1 MELLGAVLKILHINS
16 FDKKGGAET
25 VFQISKDFPGTVNY
39 SGYVET
45 GNLSEKPNISFH
57 SWENDNKLIGT
68 LNYIFSIYNYRILKS
83 FLKVT
88 DVDIIHLHGFFSSI
102 SPSILLSIKKAK
114 LRKKVNVVQ
123 TLHDFHLVCPN
134 ASLYNYNK
142 NVICEKCIGKKI
154 KLNILFEN
162 CDRRGMVHSIVKGI
176 RSFVA
181 NNILHQRNIVD
192 TFICPSE
199 FLKSKLIEDG
209 IDEKRIT
216 VIRNPISSVNDI
228 VIPPKK
234 NIICYFGRFSKE
246 KNLEFLINAFASWK
260 QKSSNDF
267 KLIIIGE
274 GEEESNLKSL
284 AAKSNARNDISF
296 INFLP
301 YDQLVNTIKNV
312 KYLAMTSMCY
322 ENSPMSV
329 IEGMSLNIIPIVPS
343 IGGMKE
349 SVETLL
355 QFGKTY
361 LPNNIDSW
369 IETIGLLETNYKK
382 EMDQLIHSKNKFMES
397 LGIINY
403 HNTILNVYSEQIIH
417 Q

>member
-1 MELLGAVLKILHINS
+1 MIESFGAVLKVLHINS

-25 VFQISKDFPGTVNY
+25 VFQISKNFRGIDNY

-57 SWENDNKLIGT
+57 SWENDNKLLGT
-68 LNYIFSIYNYRILKS
+68 LNYIFSIYNYRILQS

-88 DVDIIHLHGFFSSI
+88 DVDVIHLHGFFSSI
-102 SPSILLSIKKAK
+102 SPSILLAIKKTK
-114 LRKKVNVVQ
+114 HGKKIKVVQ
-123 TLHDFHLVCPN
+123 TLHDFHLICPN

-142 NVICEKCIGKKI
+142 NLICEKCIGKKI
-154 KLNILFEN
+154 KLSILFEN
-162 CDRRGMVHSIVKGI
+162 CDQRGRIHSIIKGI

-181 NNILHQRNIVD
+181 NNILHHRNIID

-209 IDEKRIT
+209 INEKRIT
-216 VIRNPISSVNDI
+216 VIRNPISLVNDI
-228 VIPPKK
+228 VILPKK

-267 KLIIIGE
+267 KLLLIGE

-284 AAKSNARNDISF
+284 ASKSNAKNDISF

-301 YDQLVNTIKNV
+301 YSELANIIKDV

-322 ENSPMSV
+322 ENAPMSV

-369 IETIGLLETNYKK
+369 IDAICYLEDNYKEQIK
-382 EMDQLIHSKNKFMES
+382 KLAQSKK
-397 LGIINY
+397 
-403 HNTILNVYSEQIIH
+403 TILEEVSLESYFRKVLKVY
-417 Q
+417 

>member
-1 MELLGAVLKILHINS
+1 MIELFGAVLKVLHINS

-25 VFQISKDFPGTVNY
+25 VFQISKNFPGIDNY

-45 GNLSEKPNISFH
+45 SRISKKPDISFH
-57 SWENDNKLIGT
+57 SWESYNKFIGI
-68 LNYIFSIYNYRILKS
+68 LNYIFSLKNYNALRS
-83 FLKVT
+83 FLKTT
-88 DVDIIHLHGFFSSI
+88 DVDVIHLHGFFSSI
-102 SPSILLSIKKAK
+102 SPSILLAIKKAK
-114 LRKKVNVVQ
+114 QKKKIKVVQ
-123 TLHDFHLVCPN
+123 TLHDFHLICPN

-142 NVICEKCIGKKI
+142 NVICEKCIGNGI
-154 KLNILFEN
+154 KLSILFEN
-162 CDRRGMVHSIVKGI
+162 CDRRGWAFSIIKGL

-181 NNILHQRNIVD
+181 NNILHHKNIID

-209 IDEKRIT
+209 IGESRIT
-216 VIRNPISSVNDI
+216 VIRNPISFTNDF

-246 KNLEFLINAFASWK
+246 KNLEFLINTFNSWK
-260 QKSSNDF
+260 LKFPNDF
-267 KLIIIGE
+267 KLFLIGE
-274 GEEESNLKSL
+274 GEEESTLKSL
-284 AAKSNARNDISF
+284 ASECSTKNDIYF
-296 INFLP
+296 ISFLP
-301 YDQLVNTIKNV
+301 YDKLVTAIQDV

-322 ENSPMSV
+322 ENAPMSV

-369 IETIGLLETNYKK
+369 IDSICYLEENY
-382 EMDQLIHSKNKFMES
+382 N
-397 LGIINY
+397 
-403 HNTILNVYSEQIIH
+403 EQIKKLVKSKINILEEAGIESYFRKVFKIY